1 MSSRRSFILS
11 RSFVLGLAAAAI
23 VVAGAAL
30 GGRAHAAAGTLTSAC
45 GGTIGCPN
53 KINLRGPVDAITFQ
67 AKITPATPLDPA
79 EEAFVITLRN
89 ANGVVFTRTL
99 AAGQLVK
106 QGRRFQFRDRDA
118 RHLGGFTRVTL
129 RPKGA
134 TAWRLTVIANGDM
147 SGATLA
153 TMSVEIAIGDDTF
166 ATLNT
171 WSKREYG
178 WLLHLPG
185 GVIPPPT
192 PTQGPTPTPT
202 PAPTPTTGP
211 TVTPTPAP
219 TPTPVP
225 TPTENPYGSVFGA
238 FVRPPQ
244 SLLR

>member
-1 MSSRRSFILS
+1 MSSRPSLVPS
-11 RSFVLGLAAAAI
+11 RSVVLGLAVAAI
-23 VVAGAAL
+23 VVAGLAL
-30 GGRAHAAAGTLTSAC
+30 GGRAHAAAGSLTSAC

-53 KINLRGPVDAITFQ
+53 KINLRGPVDALTFQ

-79 EEAFVITLRN
+79 EEAFSITLRN
-89 ANGVVFTRTL
+89 ANGVIFTRTL

-106 QGRRFQFRDRDA
+106 QGRRFQFRDPNA

-129 RPKGA
+129 RPVGA

-171 WSKREYG
+171 WSPREYG

-185 GVIPPPT
+185 GVNPPPT
-192 PTQGPTPTPT
+192 PTPSPIPTPTPT
-202 PAPTPTTGP
+202 PSPTPGP
-211 TVTPTPAP
+211 TVTPTPSP
-219 TPTPVP
+219 TPTP
-225 TPTENPYGSVFGA
+225 TPTENPYGSVMNA
-238 FVRPPQ
+238 FVQPPQ
-244 SLLR
+244 NLLR